1 MQDMHKNSHAEA
13 LGTAMRE
20 KEQDHQ
26 GIPMSP
32 NADVANGIAAEDLD
46 DLPMSS
52 SAAVSSIEDDGVDDA
67 SSAGEDMSDSADNE
81 KDQGRDGGGSAD
93 EGSADDGAA
102 SSAPSKPSLGDR
114 LRKLMED
121 RSISQVDLARKTGL
135 DRADLN
141 RLINNKRSP
150 RTEEISLIAQALG
163 VHQVELVTGVELPP
177 EVQKG
182 VEMILELETTA
193 LAEKQRAELL
203 QAQLDALEKAIET
216 ERTASLKAKFEL
228 TQEHRREM
236 SEIRA
241 AHQTELVEVRR
252 KQSAHVDDLN
262 AKHALQTMQLQQEVQ
277 ARDAEIGRLSA
288 TIAQLRGAYA
298 ILEAQ
303 NQTLRQRLTAAI
315 NDATAKALV
324 AGLAGL
330 AFGGLGGAAAA
341 GGSRKK
347 R

>member
-13 LGTAMRE
+13 LGNAMRG

-52 SAAVSSIEDDGVDDA
+52 SAAVSSIEGDGVDDA
-67 SSAGEDMSDSADNE
+67 SSAGEDMSDSE
-81 KDQGRDGGGSAD
+81 KDQGRDDGGSAD
-93 EGSADDGAA
+93 ESAADEGAA

-121 RSISQVDLARKTGL
+121 RSISQVELAKKTGL

-163 VHQVELVTGVELPP
+163 VHQIELVTGVELPP
-177 EVQKG
+177 EVEKG